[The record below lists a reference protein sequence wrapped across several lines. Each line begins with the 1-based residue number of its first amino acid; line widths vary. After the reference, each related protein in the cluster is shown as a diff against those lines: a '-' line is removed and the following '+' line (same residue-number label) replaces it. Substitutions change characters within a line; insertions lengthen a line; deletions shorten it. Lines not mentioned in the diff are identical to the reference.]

1 MHLCFAC
8 GYIRTFFL
16 QYYWWRDNFFG
27 RFFVYGFYWISSFFS
42 PLPVSVCKLSISCN
56 SVFPLFFGVEK
67 LICFNAMH
75 LAPSIYQDL
84 TVSWWNVFVFVWIG
98 LTHEVLTNFI
108 GYMGQRR
115 SSWSKKNSHFR
126 LINTF
131 FTPYAVIVLGVNTI
145 PEVPYQAISLS

>member
-1 MHLCFAC
+1 MLCLWVC
-8 GYIRTFFL
+8 GNFVFFDVIGGGTIIFEVFL
-16 QYYWWRDNFFG
+16 CMVFTKLA
-27 RFFVYGFYWISSFFS
+27 VFFS

-67 LICFNAMH
+67 LICFIAMH

-84 TVSWWNVFVFVWIG
+84 TVSWWDVFVFVWIR

>member
-1 MHLCFAC
+1 MDLEVSPMLICFPMGIGDFCFFYIIGGETIIFEVFLCMVFTKLA
-8 GYIRTFFL
+8 
-16 QYYWWRDNFFG
+16 
-27 RFFVYGFYWISSFFS
+27 VFFS

-67 LICFNAMH
+67 LICFIAMH

-84 TVSWWNVFVFVWIG
+84 TVSWWNVFVFVWIR

-115 SSWSKKNSHFR
+115 SSWSKKTAIFDSLTHFSHPMR
-126 LINTF
+126 L
-131 FTPYAVIVLGVNTI
+131 LCW
-145 PEVPYQAISLS
+145 E